1 MLTNN
6 LELLRITVTPRLS
19 VKAEPMTPVLVLQ
32 KTEQLPLPVE
42 LVEPKKHTKFIQKIV
57 QLFHRNNIPKQTVPL
72 IEEKSL
78 VRTTPE
84 PNSKHKSKV
93 FDFLHLP
100 ASSHQHHDSTLSSS
114 DISLNDEELQVIRER
129 LPDKIARDDLSFS
142 KKYHFTGNRVV
153 GKGASGV
160 VRLGVANNDESH
172 PIALKQFR
180 KKRRG
185 ETSHAYLMKLTT
197 EFDIASKMDH
207 PNVVKTLDIVHDGSR
222 WYEVMEYCSGG
233 DLFAA
238 IKRDLLDVDEIDY
251 VFSEIVQGV
260 HYLHSLGIAHRD
272 LKPENLLVDE
282 DGRIKITDF
291 GVSDRIW
298 ERDCTE
304 VRKSHGLC
312 GSSPYIAP
320 EEFTC
325 EDYDGRAVDVWAIAI
340 IYYTM
345 VFHTIPWDNAS
356 MQDPNY
362 RQYIE
367 GGQRNFESFKRLSFG
382 ARTLLKRMLEPA
394 PSKRITIDEILED
407 QWFKEIEPCPIQL
420 KKNLNSHS

>member
-1 MLTNN
+1 
-6 LELLRITVTPRLS
+6 
-19 VKAEPMTPVLVLQ
+19 
-32 KTEQLPLPVE
+32 
-42 LVEPKKHTKFIQKIV
+42 
-57 QLFHRNNIPKQTVPL
+57 
-72 IEEKSL
+72 
-78 VRTTPE
+78 
-84 PNSKHKSKV
+84 
-93 FDFLHLP
+93 
-100 ASSHQHHDSTLSSS
+100 
-114 DISLNDEELQVIRER
+114 
-129 LPDKIARDDLSFS
+129 
-142 KKYHFTGNRVV
+142 
-153 GKGASGV
+153 
-160 VRLGVANNDESH
+160 
-172 PIALKQFR
+172 
-180 KKRRG
+180 
-185 ETSHAYLMKLTT
+185 MKLTT
-197 EFDIASKMDH
+197 EFEIASKLDH
-207 PNVVKTLDIVHDGSR
+207 PNVVKTLDIVHDGNR

-238 IKRDLLDVDEIDY
+238 IKHDLLDIDEIDY

-260 HYLHSLGIAHRD
+260 HYLHSLGVAHRD
-272 LKPENLLVDE
+272 LKPENLLVDQ

-291 GVSDRIW
+291 GVSDKIW
-298 ERDCTE
+298 EGDCRE
-304 VRKSHGLC
+304 VRKSHGIC

-367 GGQRNFESFKRLSFG
+367 GGQKNFEPFKRLSFG
-382 ARTLLKRMLEPA
+382 ARTLLKRMLEPV

-420 KKNLNSHS
+420 KKDLKSHS